1 MSPERVCENEREE
14 GDRTLSHNSLER
26 KSRTLYFL
34 EQAAEVS
41 VDSVVPF
48 QALRFPE
55 ALY

>member
-1 MSPERVCENEREE
+1 MSAEHVCEERRE
-14 GDRTLSHNSLER
+14 GDRTLSHNSVER

-48 QALRFPE
+48 RALRFPE